1 MEDFD
6 VFTNEINFTKPLFKN
21 ILNKYV
27 NDVPSTPNG
36 PNYQSGRKIMAEEC
50 LASSDDVGCA
60 FHLSEAASASLRTMA
75 VYRDEQLKAAGNK
88 LHKITSYIEPVQHV
102 IDANPIPK
110 KEKKL
115 LDLLSEGTDNISN
128 VLQTLAIDKE
138 VPFHKRYL
146 HFSKENNVDNF
157 QKILK
162 ELPKEWTIIQLTV
175 PYNPNENLKPLLE
188 YRTEVDSLY
197 LSMFTNDY
205 LEDAGLSPMT
215 VHVPANV
222 TKEGEKPLFT
232 ELFSILDE
240 NYKTIDNAQF
250 LNNKRLVQNYWSRRE
265 DIDLRMK
272 SVINVMDKEWLGGWG
287 CLLTGKLMD
296 KSWKEKIVKL
306 VDNAI
311 LDWGFIR
318 LTQKQKI
325 LLYNLIECSPV
336 LQSQQIKSCIRRIL
350 TEHGNIEDVRQVL
363 NPECGSCTKEF
374 RFLNEL
380 CLKCLSKS
388 FEKLHHFSLVDGIKA
403 FSQTASVVKDGDEWT
418 GLKKAKRHP
427 VILIVD
433 ERLDTFPWET
443 LPILNQHPVSRM
455 ENIHF
460 LYYLYKVHEKSIVD
474 GYYAAKCEVGR
485 YVINPGKLIT
495 KEEAWHVNERTSS
508 RPSRRERHSGRRGSQ
523 KNLDRMENRMTSF
536 VEYWCPGW
544 KGHVGEA
551 PSPADFISH
560 ISEAD
565 VFLYC
570 GHGDGCQLAA
580 GGGGAGGAGVE
591 GARGGALV
599 LLAGCGSVRLQ
610 QPAPRA
616 PPAAA
621 HHHLHIAGCPMV
633 IGMLWEVTDLEVDKV
648 ISTLVSL
655 YVPSD
660 APVPWQHVGKA
671 KWSNRVLDTSVENAG
686 AVPSERDLLR
696 AVCRARGSS
705 SYVMIACSV
714 VARGLPLRLGD

>member
-36 PNYQSGRKIMAEEC
+36 PNYQSGRKLMAEEC
-50 LASSDDVGCA
+50 LASNDDVGCA

-88 LHKITSYIEPVQHV
+88 LHKITSYIKPVQQV
-102 IDANPIPK
+102 IDDNPIPK

-115 LDLLSEGTDNISN
+115 LDLLSEGTDDITNI
-128 VLQTLAIDKE
+128 LQTLSIDKE

-188 YRTEVDSLY
+188 YRTEVDALY

-205 LEDAGLSPMT
+205 LEDARLGPMT

-222 TKEGEKPLFT
+222 TKATIVPLQEGEKPLFT

-287 CLLTGKLMD
+287 CLLTGKLID
-296 KSWKEKIVKL
+296 KSWKEKVVKL

-350 TEHGNIEDVRQVL
+350 TEYGNTEDVRQVL
-363 NPECGSCTKEF
+363 NSECGI
-374 RFLNEL
+374 
-380 CLKCLSKS
+380 
-388 FEKLHHFSLVDGIKA
+388 DGIKA
-403 FSQTASVVKDGDEWT
+403 FSQTASIVKDGDEWT

-443 LPILNQHPVSRM
+443 IPILNQHPVSRM

-460 LYYLYKVHEKSIVD
+460 LYYLYKVHEKNIVD
-474 GYYAAKCEVGR
+474 GYYAAKCDVGR
-485 YVINPGKLIT
+485 YVINP
-495 KEEAWHVNERTSS
+495 E
-508 RPSRRERHSGRRGSQ
+508 

-536 VEYWCPGW
+536 VEYWCPNW

-551 PSPADFISH
+551 PSPTDFISH

-565 VFLYC
+565 ILRARRR
-570 GHGDGCQLAA
+570 LPA
-580 GGGGAGGAGVE
+580 GGRRGARGGVE
-591 GARGGALV
+591 GAAGGAGGALV
-599 LLAGCGSVRLQ
+599 LLAGCGSVRLARA
-610 QPAPRA
+610 APRS

-621 HHHLHIAGCPMV
+621 QHHLHIAGCPMV

-671 KWSNRVLDTSVENAG
+671 KWSNRVLDTSVENPG
-686 AVPSERDLLR
+686 QVPSERDLLR

-714 VARGLPLRLGD
+714 VARGLPLRLRD

>member
-27 NDVPSTPNG
+27 NDAPPTPNG
-36 PNYQSGRKIMAEEC
+36 PNYQSGRKLMAEEC
-50 LASSDDVGCA
+50 LASNDDIGCA

-115 LDLLSEGTDNISN
+115 IDLLSGGTDNITD
-128 VLQTLAIDKE
+128 VLKTLTIEKE

-146 HFSKENNVDNF
+146 HFSKENNIDNF
-157 QKILK
+157 RKILK
-162 ELPKEWTIIQLTV
+162 ELP
-175 PYNPNENLKPLLE
+175 
-188 YRTEVDSLY
+188 
-197 LSMFTNDY
+197 
-205 LEDAGLSPMT
+205 
-215 VHVPANV
+215 
-222 TKEGEKPLFT
+222 KEGEKPLFT

-272 SVINVMDKEWLGGWG
+272 VS
-287 CLLTGKLMD
+287 
-296 KSWKEKIVKL
+296 
-306 VDNAI
+306 
-311 LDWGFIR
+311 FIR

-350 TEHGNIEDVRQVL
+350 TEHGNIEDVRQVM
-363 NPECGSCTKEF
+363 NSECGSCTKEF
-374 RFLNEL
+374 RFLNGL
-380 CLKCLSKS
+380 CLKCLSKC

-403 FSQTASVVKDGDEWT
+403 FSQTASIVKDNDEWT
-418 GLKKAKRHP
+418 GLKKAKRYP

-443 LPILNQHPVSRM
+443 LPILNQHPVCRM

-460 LYYLYKVHEKSIVD
+460 LYYLYKVHEKNIVD

-485 YVINPGKLIT
+485 YVINP
-495 KEEAWHVNERTSS
+495 E
-508 RPSRRERHSGRRGSQ
+508 

-536 VEYWCPGW
+536 VEYWCPTW

-565 VFLYC
+565 VFF
-570 GHGDGCQLAA
+570 
-580 GGGGAGGAGVE
+580 
-591 GARGGALV
+591 
-599 LLAGCGSVRLQ
+599 
-610 QPAPRA
+610 
-616 PPAAA
+616 
-621 HHHLHIAGCPMV
+621 PMV
-633 IGMLWEVTDLEVDKV
+633 VGMLWEVTDLEVDKV

-671 KWSNRVLDTSVENAG
+671 KWSNRVLDTSVENPG
-686 AVPSERDLLR
+686 QVTTERDLLR
-696 AVCRARGSS
+696 AICRARGST

-714 VARGLPLRLGD
+714 VARGLPIRLRE

>member
-27 NDVPSTPNG
+27 NDAPPTPNG
-36 PNYQSGRKIMAEEC
+36 PNYQSGRKLMAEEC
-50 LASSDDVGCA
+50 LASNDDIGCA

-102 IDANPIPK
+102 IDANIIPK

-115 LDLLSEGTDNISN
+115 IDLLSGGTDNISD
-128 VLQTLAIDKE
+128 VLKTLTIEKE

-146 HFSKENNVDNF
+146 HFSKENNIDNF
-157 QKILK
+157 RKILK
-162 ELPKEWTIIQLTV
+162 ELPREWTVIQLTV

-205 LEDAGLSPMT
+205 LEDSGLDPIT
-215 VHVPANV
+215 VHIPANV

-287 CLLTGKLMD
+287 SLLTGKLMD
-296 KSWKEKIVKL
+296 KTWKEKIVKL
-306 VDNAI
+306 VDSAI
-311 LDWGFIR
+311 LDWG
-318 LTQKQKI
+318 
-325 LLYNLIECSPV
+325 
-336 LQSQQIKSCIRRIL
+336 
-350 TEHGNIEDVRQVL
+350 
-363 NPECGSCTKEF
+363 
-374 RFLNEL
+374 
-380 CLKCLSKS
+380 
-388 FEKLHHFSLVDGIKA
+388 LVDGIKA
-403 FSQTASVVKDGDEWT
+403 FSQTASIVKDNDEWT
-418 GLKKAKRHP
+418 GLKKAKRYP

-443 LPILNQHPVSRM
+443 LPILNQHPVCRM

-460 LYYLYKVHEKSIVD
+460 LYYLYKVHEKNIVD

-485 YVINPGKLIT
+485 YVINP
-495 KEEAWHVNERTSS
+495 E
-508 RPSRRERHSGRRGSQ
+508 

-536 VEYWCPGW
+536 VEYWCPTW

-580 GGGGAGGAGVE
+580 GGAGVE
-591 GARGGALV
+591 AAAGAALV
-599 LLAGCGSVRLQ
+599 VLAGCGSVRLAAA
-610 QPAPRA
+610 APRA

-621 HHHLHIAGCPMV
+621 HHLLHVAACPMV
-633 IGMLWEVTDLEVDKV
+633 VGMLWEVTDLEVDKV

-671 KWSNRVLDTSVENAG
+671 KWSNRVLDTSVENPG
-686 AVPSERDLLR
+686 QVTTERDLLR
-696 AVCRARGSS
+696 AICRARGST

-714 VARGLPLRLGD
+714 VARGLPIRLRE

>member
-1 MEDFD
+1 MQHNPNVFELSNMEDFD

-27 NDVPSTPNG
+27 NDAPPTPNG
-36 PNYQSGRKIMAEEC
+36 PNYQSGRKLMAEEC
-50 LASSDDVGCA
+50 LASNDDIGCA

-102 IDANPIPK
+102 IDANIIPK

-115 LDLLSEGTDNISN
+115 IDLLSG
-128 VLQTLAIDKE
+128 
-138 VPFHKRYL
+138 
-146 HFSKENNVDNF
+146 
-157 QKILK
+157 
-162 ELPKEWTIIQLTV
+162 EWTVIQLTV

-205 LEDAGLSPMT
+205 LEDDGLDPIT
-215 VHVPANV
+215 VHIPANV

-287 CLLTGKLMD
+287 CLLTGKLID

-306 VDNAI
+306 VDSAI

-318 LTQKQKI
+318 LTQKQKV

-363 NPECGSCTKEF
+363 NSECGSCTKEF

-380 CLKCLSKS
+380 CLKCLSKC

-403 FSQTASVVKDGDEWT
+403 FSQTAS
-418 GLKKAKRHP
+418 
-427 VILIVD
+427 I
-433 ERLDTFPWET
+433 RLDTFPWET
-443 LPILNQHPVSRM
+443 LHILNQHPVCRM

-460 LYYLYKVHEKSIVD
+460 LYYLYKT
-474 GYYAAKCEVGR
+474 GYYAAKCEIGR
-485 YVINPGKLIT
+485 YVINP
-495 KEEAWHVNERTSS
+495 E
-508 RPSRRERHSGRRGSQ
+508 

-536 VEYWCPGW
+536 VEYWCPTW

-580 GGGGAGGAGVE
+580 GGAGVE
-591 GARGGALV
+591 AAAGAALV
-599 LLAGCGSVRLQ
+599 VLAGCG
-610 QPAPRA
+610 
-616 PPAAA
+616 
-621 HHHLHIAGCPMV
+621 PMV
-633 IGMLWEVTDLEVDKV
+633 VGMLWEVTDLEVDKV

-671 KWSNRVLDTSVENAG
+671 KWSNRVLDTSVENPG
-686 AVPSERDLLR
+686 QVTTERDLLR
-696 AVCRARGSS
+696 AICRARGST

-714 VARGLPLRLGD
+714 LNCKKNIKYENVKSLYLFHLYGDHL